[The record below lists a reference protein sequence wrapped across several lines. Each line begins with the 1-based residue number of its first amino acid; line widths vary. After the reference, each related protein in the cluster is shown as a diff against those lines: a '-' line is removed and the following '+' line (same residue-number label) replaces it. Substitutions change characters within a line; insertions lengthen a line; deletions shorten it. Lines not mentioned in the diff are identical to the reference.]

1 MRLNGQPSSLANL
14 LPGYVAS
21 VAHKGTAAAVW
32 IRAFGTPPVL
42 TDRGTV
48 TALTRTA
55 ISVRTDSGGSVT
67 VSLNP
72 STRFRF
78 RGVPAARSLARP
90 GALVAVKH
98 TADGPAKVVNVLR
111 RARA

>member
-1 MRLNGQPSSLANL
+1 M
-14 LPGYVAS
+14 
-21 VAHKGTAAAVW
+21 
-32 IRAFGTPPVL
+32 
-42 TDRGTV
+42 

-55 ISVRTDSGGSVT
+55 ISVRTDLGGSLT
-67 VSLNP
+67 VPLDP

-90 GALVAVKH
+90 GAVVAVKH
-98 TADGPAKVVNVLR
+98 AADGPAKVVNVLK